1 MLIFTLL
8 SFLSDFSMIKKRPPL
23 TFLVLSLLFFFFIHY
38 QLMFQRILPKCE
50 CKADDK
56 IYIKV

>member
-1 MLIFTLL
+1 LL